1 VSAAA
6 DVNTVSGAAASG
18 AEPRRAD

>member
-1 VSAAA
+1 VPAAA
-6 DVNTVSGAAASG
+6 DVNTVSGAPASG